1 MGRSKDE
8 NVELRRKWR
17 LFLVLKQLKKTK
29 VSKFREI
36 LRKSQPNF

>member
-17 LFLVLKQLKKTK
+17 LFLVLKQLENKGIKVQRDIKKI
-29 VSKFREI
+29 SA
-36 LRKSQPNF
+36 

>member
-17 LFLVLKQLKKTK
+17 LFLVLKQLKKK